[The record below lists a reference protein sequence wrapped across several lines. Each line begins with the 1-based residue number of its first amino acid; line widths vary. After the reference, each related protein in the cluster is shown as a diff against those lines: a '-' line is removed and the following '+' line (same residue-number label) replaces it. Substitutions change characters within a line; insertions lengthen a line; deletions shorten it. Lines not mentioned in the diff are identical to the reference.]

1 MPGSTSRQALVAGRR
16 RFRWEE
22 ARREEEPAR
31 RRQPLW
37 CSSRMRS

>member
-1 MPGSTSRQALVAGRR
+1 MPESKSRQALVAGNR

-37 CSSRMRS
+37 YSPRVRS